1 MSIEKAEILKIDD
14 IFKLNLSI
22 PNYQRPYKW
31 TIKNVQQ
38 LIDDLLQNFREGE
51 KIYRIGT
58 IVLNKDK
65 DRSEIVDGQQR
76 LITLSL
82 LLHKLGKEDV
92 SLLEEKPNHSISKNN
107 ITTNYNFLKNYNFTN
122 EFKDYLLKG
131 CEMVCIELDNLD
143 EAFQFF
149 DSQNARGK
157 PLESYDLLKAYH
169 LRDMRDKD
177 EKVIHQCVERWEKS
191 AMSNDI
197 NNLDKIINYILFRL
211 RRWHYKENAEIFTS
225 DELDTFKGVHEKADY
240 PYLHGILAT
249 HIIQKLSHE
258 NPFLYRSISAFQS
271 TQVLINGKYFFD
283 YIEYYT
289 AIYARLFREENGLL
303 SKIHKI
309 KRIDLP
315 EGLIAFLNNHN
326 YSYRVGDKYI
336 RNLFECTVLFYFD
349 KFGESHFEEF
359 ITKAFLWT
367 YRTRVEYQRI
377 TFKTIEIKA
386 HDATGL
392 ISYIERS
399 ITPEQVMRFIQK
411 TEKVK
416 FSEHVDNTI
425 KEILEIKDEN
435 K

>member
-1 MSIEKAEILKIDD
+1 M
-14 IFKLNLSI
+14 
-22 PNYQRPYKW
+22 
-31 TIKNVQQ
+31 
-38 LIDDLLQNFREGE
+38 
-51 KIYRIGT
+51 
-58 IVLNKDK
+58 
-65 DRSEIVDGQQR
+65 
-76 LITLSL
+76 
-82 LLHKLGKEDV
+82 
-92 SLLEEKPNHSISKNN
+92 SLLEEKLNHSISKNN

-122 EFKDYLLKG
+122 KFKDYLLNR
-131 CEMVCIELDNLD
+131 CEMVCIELDDLD

-225 DELDTFKGVHEKADY
+225 DELDTFKGVHEKVDY

-249 HIIQKLSHE
+249 HAIQKLSHE
-258 NPFLYRSISAFQS
+258 NPFLYRSISAFQA

-283 YIEYYT
+283 YIEHYT
-289 AIYARLFREENGLL
+289 AIYEKLFKEKDGLL
-303 SKIHKI
+303 DKIHSI
-309 KRIDLP
+309 NGIDL
-315 EGLIAFLNNHN
+315 EKGVMAFLNNHK
-326 YSYRVGDKYI
+326 YSYRTGDKYI
-336 RNLFECTVLFYFD
+336 RNLFECTVLLYFD

-359 ITKAFLWT
+359 ITKAFLWA

-377 TFKTIEIKA
+377 TFKTIENKV
-386 HDATGL
+386 HDIAGL
-392 ISYIERS
+392 IPYIERS
-399 ITPEQVMRFIQK
+399 ITPEQVMRFIQQ
-411 TEKVK
+411 TEKVN
-416 FSEHVDNTI
+416 FSKHVDPKI

>member
-1 MSIEKAEILKIDD
+1 
-14 IFKLNLSI
+14 
-22 PNYQRPYKW
+22 
-31 TIKNVQQ
+31 
-38 LIDDLLQNFREGE
+38 
-51 KIYRIGT
+51 
-58 IVLNKDK
+58 
-65 DRSEIVDGQQR
+65 
-76 LITLSL
+76 
-82 LLHKLGKEDV
+82 
-92 SLLEEKPNHSISKNN
+92 
-107 ITTNYNFLKNYNFTN
+107 
-122 EFKDYLLKG
+122 
-131 CEMVCIELDNLD
+131 MVCIELNDLD

-225 DELDTFKGVHEKADY
+225 DELDTFKGVHEKVDY

-249 HIIQKLSHE
+249 HTIQKLLHE
-258 NPFLYRSISAFQS
+258 NPFLYRSISEFQA

-289 AIYARLFREENGLL
+289 AIYEKLFKEKDGLL
-303 SKIHKI
+303 DKIHSI
-309 KRIDLP
+309 NGIDL
-315 EGLIAFLNNHN
+315 EKGVMTFLNNHK
-326 YSYRVGDKYI
+326 YSYRTGDKYI

-359 ITKAFLWT
+359 ITKAFLWA

-377 TFKTIEIKA
+377 TFTTIEIKKA
-386 HDATGL
+386 HAPAGL

-399 ITPEQVMRFIQK
+399 ITPEQVMSFIQQ
-411 TEKVK
+411 TGKVN
-416 FSEHVDNTI
+416 FSEHVDPKI